1 LARPPTI
8 VAPEVLVPTLLV
20 VGPYRFFI
28 FMGDCAER
36 RHVHVNGG
44 GGGEAKIWLEPVVG
58 LAATR
63 GYTRTEM
70 SGVVEI
76 VADHRLTLVARWDAA
91 CGGSR

>member
-1 LARPPTI
+1 M
-8 VAPEVLVPTLLV
+8 PTLLV
-20 VGPYRFFI
+20 VGPYHFFI

-58 LAATR
+58 LAATK

-70 SGVVEI
+70 SRVVEI